1 MDNRAKDFILL
12 NMLGDIGYRR
22 LSNLLEEFKQTEAIF
37 SAPLEDLKKVEGIG
51 ERIAKKI
58 KSARSDIDIDRELL
72 LIKEHDVDVITVL
85 DGSYPEILKSTYDP
99 PIVLYVIGNI
109 EIVSKLSIA
118 IVGSRR
124 STQYGLKAA
133 QRIAREL
140 SAYGVTVVSGMAR
153 GIDTQ
158 AHRGAIG
165 SGGKTAAVL
174 GSGFSFIYPP
184 ENKSLAKEII
194 ESGALISEFPM
205 EMPPH
210 KGNFPRRNRIISGL
224 SKGVVVVE
232 AASRSGAL
240 ITADFALNEGREVFA
255 VPGPAGHVASEGT
268 NNLIKEGAKFTENA
282 KDILEEFLVLDNK
295 KDDDLVVE
303 LKDAKEK
310 DIYSLLS
317 DEPKAVD
324 NMLNELSFE
333 VRDIRAVL
341 LQLELRGLV
350 KQLPGKLYIKA

>member
-205 EMPPH
+205 ETPPH

>member
-205 EMPPH
+205 ETPPH

-232 AASRSGAL
+232 AASKSGAL

-295 KDDDLVVE
+295 KDDDLVIE